1 MAFPAGFERGD
12 VHDDAAARI
21 GRLAE
26 ADHQDVAGDAEI
38 FDRAGERKAVR
49 RDDADVGFA
58 VDEILRVEFLGIDR
72 GRIDV
77 GEDLEF
83 GGNARVIAI
92 GRSEEHTSELQSL
105 MRISYAVFCLKKQ
118 KPYTKTYKTQ
128 HTNKT
133 HTSTHYK

>member
-1 MAFPAGFERGD
+1 MRISDWSSD
-12 VHDDAAARI
+12 VCSSD
-21 GRLAE
+21 L
-26 ADHQDVAGDAEI
+26 QDVAGDAEI

-58 VDEILRVEFLGIDR
+58 VDEILGVEFLGIDR

-92 GRSEEHTSELQSL
+92 GGE
-105 MRISYAVFCLKKQ
+105 AVADAAVAALRLDERFADRK
-118 KPYTKTYKTQ
+118 
-128 HTNKT
+128 
-133 HTSTHYK
+133 SVV